1 MSKEYAYTR
10 IDDETYNKRL
20 WQLRTAV
27 MKVQANFEI
36 YGLDPLARGSVNE
49 LIRLAEDFSMAVR
62 GKPMGR
68 IETVWE
74 DPPYRADD

>member
-1 MSKEYAYTR
+1 
-10 IDDETYNKRL
+10 
-20 WQLRTAV
+20 
-27 MKVQANFEI
+27 
-36 YGLDPLARGSVNE
+36 VNE